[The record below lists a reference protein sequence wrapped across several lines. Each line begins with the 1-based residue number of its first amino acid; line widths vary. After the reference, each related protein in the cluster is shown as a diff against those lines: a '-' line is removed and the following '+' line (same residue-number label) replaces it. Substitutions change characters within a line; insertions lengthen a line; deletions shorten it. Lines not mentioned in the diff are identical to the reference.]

1 MNEDRSCPIWGTPAD
16 VRLYDGDDK
25 AEINSPRTGGKYN
38 IYSSGRSRLRNCDD
52 RLKARLTS
60 FLIEQRRLGDERPI
74 VDRSVIDSVE
84 RKRNLRVHERVDR
97 LLRYIERETSYV
109 GEEISFHIGPED
121 RIYENMIELEN
132 QSTGY
137 WRNMKARAFSE
148 SMNEMELIYLLRYG
162 KDKAWIEDG
171 QSDTAFIVTV
181 DGYARLAEL
190 EKKGAES
197 SRAFVAM
204 WFDPSLNDAWEKGI
218 RFGIEDAGYE
228 AIRIDNQEH
237 VNKID
242 DEIVAEIRRSRF
254 VVADFTH
261 GTTGAR
267 GGVYYEAGFA
277 HGLDIHVIFTCRED
291 ALSEVHFDTRN
302 YNHIVWKTPEE
313 LRCKLS
319 RRISAVIG
327 DGPLK
332 GDSG

>member
-1 MNEDRSCPIWGTPAD
+1 
-16 VRLYDGDDK
+16 
-25 AEINSPRTGGKYN
+25 
-38 IYSSGRSRLRNCDD
+38 
-52 RLKARLTS
+52 
-60 FLIEQRRLGDERPI
+60 
-74 VDRSVIDSVE
+74 
-84 RKRNLRVHERVDR
+84 
-97 LLRYIERETSYV
+97 
-109 GEEISFHIGPED
+109 
-121 RIYENMIELEN
+121 
-132 QSTGY
+132 
-137 WRNMKARAFSE
+137 MKVRAFSE
-148 SMNEMELIYLLRYG
+148 SMNEKELEYLLRYG

-171 QSDTAFIVTV
+171 QNDTAFIVTV

-218 RFGIEDAGYE
+218 RLGIEDAGYE

-242 DEIVAEIRRSRF
+242 DEIVAEIRRSRL
-254 VVADFTH
+254 VVADFTQ
-261 GTTGAR
+261 GNTGAR

-313 LRCKLS
+313 LRCKLA

-332 GDSG
+332 GDNE

>member
-1 MNEDRSCPIWGTPAD
+1 MNGDQSCPIWSTPAD

-25 AEINSPRTGGKYN
+25 AEVNSPRTAGKYN

-60 FLIEQRRLGDERPI
+60 FLIEQRRLGDEGPI
-74 VDRSVIDSVE
+74 VDRSVIDGVE
-84 RKRNLRVHERVDR
+84 RKRNLLVHERVDR

-109 GEEISFHIGPED
+109 GEEISLLIGPED
-121 RIYENMIELEN
+121 RIYENMIVLEN
-132 QSTGY
+132 ENTGY

-148 SMNEMELIYLLRYG
+148 SMNEKELEYLLRYG
-162 KDKAWIEDG
+162 KDKTWIEDG

-204 WFDPSLNDAWEKGI
+204 WFDPSLNDAWETGI
-218 RFGIEDAGYE
+218 RPGIEDAGYE
-228 AIRIDNQEH
+228 AVRIDNQEH

-261 GTTGAR
+261 GDTGAR

-277 HGLDIHVIFTCRED
+277 HGLDSHVIFT
-291 ALSEVHFDTRN
+291 L
-302 YNHIVWKTPEE
+302 
-313 LRCKLS
+313 
-319 RRISAVIG
+319 
-327 DGPLK
+327 
-332 GDSG
+332 